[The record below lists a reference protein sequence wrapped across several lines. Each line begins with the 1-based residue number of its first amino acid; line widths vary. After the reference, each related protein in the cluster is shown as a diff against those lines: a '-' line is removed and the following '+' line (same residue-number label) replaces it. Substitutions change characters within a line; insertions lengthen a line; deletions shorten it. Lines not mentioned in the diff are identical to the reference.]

1 MEDVMKKL
9 FKKVV
14 IFLLAATMSFAFG
27 ISAFAAQGDYQ
38 HSDEYKTS
46 KFYTA
51 LQSYKLTGDT
61 RKDLAGIAQTQVGYH
76 EGDGEADMH
85 GNKTSG
91 SANFVEYNRLF
102 GKVNGTYGYEWSVSF
117 IIWCARHA
125 GITETDLENDINVKN
140 LVGNFSSTGRFYQK
154 ETGYTPKEGDLVF
167 FLGSS
172 TSPTRAGIV
181 TSFKD
186 NKINTVEGN
195 FGEAVKQRS
204 YAPGDDT
211 IYGYAT
217 IKQDASEFFVTQSTD
232 LFLPTGEYFTTVS
245 AGTILKATAF
255 DGRKVQITY
264 NETVAWADITFLFPS
279 DSFSFTV
286 SYDSGEGRGA
296 PKDQSTRPG
305 EELKLSDKAPT
316 FKGHTFL
323 GWATEDGGKVVY
335 QPGDKY
341 AGSESVVL
349 HAVWQAN
356 KYTVKFVNP
365 DGSVISEKTYLY
377 CDDVEVP
384 QSPSMATDGE
394 NKFIFEDWDA
404 KVQRFCYGDAVYTA
418 VYKSVPLTD
427 EEKAQLTESEAATT
441 SASDESGCSSFAP
454 AFALAAIALSA
465 VVFKKKK

>member
-27 ISAFAAQGDYQ
+27 ISAFAVQGDYQ

-186 NKINTVEGN
+186 NKINTVEGD

-211 IYGYAT
+211 IYGYAS

-232 LFLPTGEYFTTVS
+232 LFLPTGEYFTTVRLTVGGVCAL
-245 AGTILKATAF
+245 AGF
-255 DGRKVQITY
+255 DVDT
-264 NETVAWADITFLFPS
+264 
-279 DSFSFTV
+279 
-286 SYDSGEGRGA
+286 
-296 PKDQSTRPG
+296 
-305 EELKLSDKAPT
+305 
-316 FKGHTFL
+316 
-323 GWATEDGGKVVY
+323 TEDFKVCV
-335 QPGDKY
+335 
-341 AGSESVVL
+341 
-349 HAVWQAN
+349 
-356 KYTVKFVNP
+356 
-365 DGSVISEKTYLY
+365 
-377 CDDVEVP
+377 
-384 QSPSMATDGE
+384 
-394 NKFIFEDWDA
+394 
-404 KVQRFCYGDAVYTA
+404 
-418 VYKSVPLTD
+418 
-427 EEKAQLTESEAATT
+427 TECLLILNRNGFAAATISLT
-441 SASDESGCSSFAP
+441 LGRE
-454 AFALAAIALSA
+454 LACEITECKIPFEEILDSEIPYLRNIL
-465 VVFKKKK
+465 